1 MRGERKVISIFTDH
15 MICDIRI
22 LTVLKLSWDVC
33 NAQVPPRHFHAL
45 SFRCKGD
52 SRFKAA
58 DEPVYP
64 KTGDTILV
72 PENVGYHLTAGDE
85 EIIVIHF
92 KTSSDIPLRLEM
104 FSTNADDRIRS
115 LFNSCYDIWA
125 KKEHG
130 YYFRTLSV
138 FYEILAQL
146 SAALPSRPQDEKYRK
161 LKPAI
166 DRLQTSFRDP
176 TLSVQ
181 ALAQEVYMSE
191 VYFRRLF
198 ADVFGTTP
206 MKYIIYRRILY
217 AKDLLKTGLY
227 PVETVAEMAGFTN
240 AKYFSTMF
248 KQQTGL
254 SPSKYKRERS

>member
-1 MRGERKVISIFTDH
+1 MFTDK
-15 MICDIRI
+15 MTCDVRI
-22 LTVLKLSWDVC
+22 LTVLRLSWDVC
-33 NAQVPPRHFHAL
+33 NAQVSPRRFHAL

-52 SRFKAA
+52 CRFESVGETAS
-58 DEPVYP
+58 P

-72 PENVGYHLTAGDE
+72 PENVGYHLTAGE
-85 EIIVIHF
+85 EEVIVIHF
-92 KTSSDIPLRLEM
+92 KTSSEMPSRLEA
-104 FSTNADDRIRS
+104 FPTNADDRIRS
-115 LFNSCYDIWA
+115 LFDTCYDVWT
-125 KKEHG
+125 KKEPG
-130 YYFRTLSV
+130 YYFRTLAV

-146 SAALPSRPQDEKYRK
+146 SDALPARPQDEKYRK

-166 DRLQTSFRDP
+166 DRLQANFRDP

-198 ADVFGTTP
+198 ADVFGMTP

-227 PVETVAEMAGFTN
+227 PIETVAEMAGFTN
-240 AKYFSTMF
+240 TKHFSTTF

-254 SPSKYKRERS
+254 SPSGYKRKNV

>member
-1 MRGERKVISIFTDH
+1 MFTDNLLS
-15 MICDIRI
+15 DIRI
-22 LTVLKLSWDVC
+22 LTVLRLSWDTC
-33 NAQVPPRHFHAL
+33 NAQVSARHFHAL

-52 SRFKAA
+52 SCFETA
-58 DEPVYP
+58 EETVCPT
-64 KTGDTILV
+64 TGDTILV
-72 PENVGYHLTAGDE
+72 PKNVGYHLNAGEE

-92 KTSSDIPLRLEM
+92 KTGSNIPAHLEL
-104 FSTNADDRIRS
+104 FATNADDRIRS
-115 LFNSCYDIWA
+115 LFNTCYDIWA
-125 KKEHG
+125 KKEPG

-146 SAALPSRPQDEKYRK
+146 SSALPSRSQDEKYRK

-176 TLSVQ
+176 SLSVQ

-198 ADVFGTTP
+198 ADVFGMTP

-227 PVETVAEMAGFTN
+227 PIETVAEMAGFTN
-240 AKYFSTMF
+240 AKHFSTVF

-254 SPSKYKRERS
+254 SPSKYKRERP